1 VNKFDWLSSS
11 VGMSE
16 RLKIVRSPVRSRPQ
30 PQFNHME
37 VDAINMLVALLIKY
51 GSIWRWALVGATTT
65 IIDYIIF
72 ISLYSVITSVLVANF
87 CAGLVSVSFNYTAH
101 YFWSFKSRSDHAKA
115 GIKYLINLITFWSIS
130 TLMLKALISAG
141 LDPKIAKLI
150 PIPII
155 APLSFLSLRYL
166 VFKKSKVK
174 QDFRNL

>member
-1 VNKFDWLSSS
+1 V
-11 VGMSE
+11 
-16 RLKIVRSPVRSRPQ
+16 
-30 PQFNHME
+30 E
-37 VDAINMLVALLIKY
+37 VDMIHELGTLLVKY
-51 GSIWRWALVGATTT
+51 GSVWRWALVGATTT

-87 CAGLVSVSFNYTAH
+87 CAGLASIGFNYTAH

-130 TLMLKALISAG
+130 TLMLKTLISAG

-155 APLSFLSLRYL
+155 APLSFLSLRFL
-166 VFKKSKVK
+166 VFKNK
-174 QDFRNL
+174 